1 MLRDQGQTGI
11 SGRVAVATMATF
23 VATLAAFVVNAPR
36 AVAADASDDRRS
48 SGETRLVP
56 SERSAPLME
65 GIAAEAPSGRGSATF
80 LGGYDGAHETA
91 LFRSQVE
98 VRLISTVSILGGVTL
113 APAGGQNTVQPRV
126 ALKAQLLAQGERGL
140 DVAVAVGYRKDRY
153 TEDEGAMEAVLA
165 AARTS
170 GRWTTLGSAGF
181 LSDMEGD
188 DRKGDFRLALLR
200 NTGRSLQLG
209 LGGSGEFDLRSTD
222 RRRGVRRD
230 PSFEAFAGPLITWNV
245 QDWVVLAQAGAAAF
259 EADGM
264 HSGVR
269 GMLGATTAF

>member
-1 MLRDQGQTGI
+1 MLRDQGQAEK
-11 SGRVAVATMATF
+11 SVRVALATTAKI
-23 VATLAAFVVNAPR
+23 AAMIAALVVNAPQ
-36 AVAADASDDRRS
+36 AVAADGPDDRRP
-48 SGETRLVP
+48 SGEARLMP

-65 GIAAEAPSGRGSATF
+65 GIAAEAPSGRGTGTF

-126 ALKAQLLAQGERGL
+126 ALKAQLLAQSERGVDL
-140 DVAVAVGYRKDRY
+140 AVAVGYRKDRY

-165 AARTS
+165 AARTT

-188 DRKGDFRLALLR
+188 DRKGDLRLSLLR
-200 NTGRSLQLG
+200 NTGRSWQLG

-245 QDWVVLAQAGAAAF
+245 QDWVVLAQAGAATF
-259 EADGM
+259 EADGL

-269 GMLGATTAF
+269 GMLGATTA

>member
-1 MLRDQGQTGI
+1 MLRDQGQARRKHVG
-11 SGRVAVATMATF
+11 AVLAMAATMAS
-23 VATLAAFVVNAPR
+23 LLINNAPR
-36 AVAADASDDRRS
+36 AATADTDGDRGP
-48 SGETRLVP
+48 SGDTRLVL

-65 GIAAEAPSGRGSATF
+65 GMAAEAPSGRGTATF

-91 LFRSQVE
+91 LFRSQLE
-98 VRLISTVSILGGVTL
+98 VRLLSTVSILGGVTL
-113 APAGGQNTVQPRV
+113 APAGGQNRVQPRV
-126 ALKAQLLAQGERGL
+126 ALKAQLLAQSQRGL
-140 DVAVAVGYRKDRY
+140 DLAVAVGYRKDRY

-188 DRKGDFRLALLR
+188 DRKGDLRLSLLR
-200 NTGRSLQLG
+200 NLGRSFQLG

-230 PSFEAFAGPLITWNV
+230 PSFEAFAGPLIAWNV
-245 QDWVVLAQAGAAAF
+245 QDWVVLAQAGGAAF
-259 EADGM
+259 AADGV
-264 HSGVR
+264 HAGVR
-269 GMLGATTAF
+269 GMLGATTSF